1 MKDEITTADT
11 SGLRPDL
18 ANRDSLVA
26 ALNSAFMALGDDP
39 DYLADLVAKQAGELE
54 GEKLR
59 DLFQAVGQLLDAG
72 RANSSLA

>member
-1 MKDEITTADT
+1 MEDGITTADA
-11 SGLRPDL
+11 SGLRLYL

-39 DYLADLVAKQAGELE
+39 DYLADLVAKQAGEGE

-59 DLFQAVGQLLDAG
+59 DLFQAVGQLLDAEQ
-72 RANSSLA
+72 ADPSLR